1 MWLNVDELKWVCFC
15 PKRFQK
21 DVGPEKKGVFSSLSE
36 PCVRQFEQD

>member
-1 MWLNVDELKWVCFC
+1 MQN
-15 PKRFQK
+15 QK